1 MQKLKS
7 KAREMLQQL
16 AVFLAVYTPYMAMAD
31 EWDQKLVTLGRN
43 VRLGMFAVGGSIA
56 LIRPLGWPRIFSC
69 PRGKSR
75 PGG

>member
-7 KAREMLQQL
+7 KAREMLQRL

-43 VRLGMFAVGGSIA
+43 IRLGMFAV
-56 LIRPLGWPRIFSC
+56 
-69 PRGKSR
+69 
-75 PGG
+75 